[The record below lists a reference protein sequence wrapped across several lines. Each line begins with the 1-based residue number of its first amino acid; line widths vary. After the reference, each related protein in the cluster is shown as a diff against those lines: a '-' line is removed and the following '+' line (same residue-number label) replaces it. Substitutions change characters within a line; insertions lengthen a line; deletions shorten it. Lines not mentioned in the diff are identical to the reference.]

1 MRIMK
6 LSLANIRNG
15 RSAAVALFI
24 LIFVSSLLLN
34 IGMMIKSEISTFFD
48 HKVAELHD
56 AHVSVIVSNADYK
69 QSYDDYFRTYP
80 GVNETE
86 SEEIILMG
94 TAEFLYG
101 NSRLS
106 MSMALL
112 NEEAGRHISSPQYI
126 EQLDERTSHD
136 IYLPYSFKVNAKY
149 QLGDPFILKFMD
161 VDYNFRIAGFFET
174 TMLGTSNMGIMKV
187 FIPDAAYRQMS
198 DELGEQAR
206 GRMISSLV
214 TDMSQSAQL
223 YNDFNIWYAN
233 QGEGD
238 ASLFWGADIENAK
251 TASMITINLIAV
263 ILVTFAIVIVLV
275 SLFVIKFRV
284 TNSIEDGMKNIG
296 VLKAIG
302 YTSWQIFASI
312 VLQFML
318 ITITAGIMGAV
329 LSYGILPLL
338 SAIISSISGLIWK
351 PSFSLAINVLSILIV
366 ISLVLIFTCMFASRI
381 RKILPVDAL
390 RSGILTHSF
399 RKNFFPLEKSR
410 GTINFLL
417 ACKTILANRM
427 HNIIIIIIM
436 AATTFASVFAM
447 ILYYNIAV
455 HKTGFLHLIGVETSN
470 VMVLAKSDEDSNML
484 AAALEQMENVTKVT
498 KVDIINTKI
507 DGKTFNTNVSDD
519 YSQLNNNTIYEGRYP
534 IYDNEI
540 SISWLMSKQLN
551 KSIGDTV
558 EVEVG
563 TVSRPYVITGL
574 SQSINNLGLIAD
586 LTLSGVQHLIPEFT
600 NKRMNIYI
608 EGDSNESIMN
618 DIKTRLGHLVTYVI
632 DVDETLASQTGVYL
646 AVVFMIMVTILAI
659 TALIT
664 ALILYLVIKTMVL
677 KRKQEF
683 GILKAMGYTT
693 FQIMRQI
700 TMIFVPVVII
710 GVIIGSVLGFTL
722 TNPLLSLLLS
732 NVGVYN
738 ARFIMNIPVTIALSL
753 GIIVLSYVISM
764 FVSRGIKRISAYH
777 LITE

>member
-1 MRIMK
+1 MK

-659 TALIT
+659 MALIT

>member
-1 MRIMK
+1 MK